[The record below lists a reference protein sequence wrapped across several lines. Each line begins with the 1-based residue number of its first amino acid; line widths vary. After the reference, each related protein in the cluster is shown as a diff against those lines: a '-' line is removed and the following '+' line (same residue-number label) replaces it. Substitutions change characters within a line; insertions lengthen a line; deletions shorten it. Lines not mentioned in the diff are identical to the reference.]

1 MIAQTRSHLLHW
13 MMEQESIQSAFSATG
28 MLMTL
33 LVPVM
38 LLYYLY
44 YRKQRSRL
52 YELADRIQGPPG
64 YPFIGNA
71 LEFIG
76 GADKVFNNVMSHSY
90 VYENVIKVWVG
101 PRLLIFLTNPLDIEL
116 ILGSNVHIDKAP
128 EYRYFEPW
136 LGNGLLISTGA
147 HWRAHRKLIAPTF
160 HLNVLKSFIGL
171 FNRNS
176 QAVVQKLKNEVGK
189 QFDCHDYMSETTV
202 EILLETAM
210 GVNKKTQ
217 ESGFEYAMAVMKMCD
232 ILHLR
237 QTKLWLRSD
246 VVFHFTKYGK
256 LQKKLL
262 DTIHGLTKKVLKI
275 RKEEYVKNGNSLRV
289 TQEPDNIKVD
299 SNENEKL
306 ASDQN
311 FSFGH
316 SKGLKDDL
324 DVDDNDVG
332 EKKRLA
338 FLDLMIDSAQNGV
351 VLTDEEIQNQ
361 VDTIMFEGHDTTAA
375 GSSFFLCMMAA
386 RPDIQEKC
394 MQEIDSIFG
403 DSDRPVTFQDTLEM
417 KYLERCIMETLR
429 LYPPVPIIAREL
441 QKELKLASCDVIIPA
456 KCTVIIATYKLHR
469 REDIYPNAEHFDP
482 DNFLPER
489 SANRHYY
496 SFIPFS
502 AGPRSCVGRK
512 YAMLKLKVLLATFL
526 RNYRVL
532 PGKPQKDWVLQ
543 ADIILKRTDGF
554 QIQVEPRRPTIKTV

>member
-1 MIAQTRSHLLHW
+1 